1 MTADNETLRK
11 GDPAGSPETSARKL
25 ALRIPGS
32 TSNLG
37 PGFDTLGLAL
47 GIYTKLTFDILEQND
62 PSVPLITL
70 KGAIAKALSADQNNL
85 IYTVL
90 SKLWHDKP
98 ELLKR
103 ARITIESDIPLGRG
117 LGSSATAILG
127 TVWAAHTLSDTTPDK
142 ARALADAAALEG
154 HPDNIA
160 ASLHGGLVVCA
171 ASANSKSIVTQRLKW
186 PDEWHTVLVV
196 PHYSLTTRKA
206 RQVLPKQVPL
216 KDAVSNVQRVA
227 LLVSAVTSRDE
238 NALSE
243 AMHDRLHEPYRQ
255 DLVPEL
261 ATLRWHLSSRPVLGC
276 VLSGAGS
283 SVLVVLHKRH
293 KGEILDF
300 LTGWASSQAEPPR
313 ILDLMVDQ
321 EGLKETSL

>member
-1 MTADNETLRK
+1 MTADNETASKSKAPSAK
-11 GDPAGSPETSARKL
+11 GTGQL

-47 GIYTKLTFDILEQND
+47 SIYTKLTFDILGHND
-62 PSVPLITL
+62 PAVPLITL
-70 KGAIAKALSADQNNL
+70 KGAIAKALPADQNNL

-98 ELLKR
+98 ELLRR

-127 TVWAAHTLSDTTPDK
+127 TVWAAHTLSDSSPDK
-142 ARALADAAALEG
+142 ARALADATVLEG
-154 HPDNIA
+154 HPDNLA

-171 ASANSKSIVTQRLKW
+171 ASARSRNIVTQRLKW
-186 PDEWHTVLVV
+186 PDEWHTILVV
-196 PHYSLTTRKA
+196 PHHSLTTKKA
-206 RQVLPKQVPL
+206 RAVLPKQVPM

-238 NALSE
+238 SAFSE
-243 AMHDRLHEPYRQ
+243 ALHDRLHEPYRQ

-261 ATLRWHLSSRPVLGC
+261 AELRWRLSDRPVLGC

-283 SVLVVLHKRH
+283 SVLVVVHKRH

-300 LTGWASSQAEPPR
+300 LTEWSSSQSEPPR
-313 ILDLMVDQ
+313 ILDLLVDQ
-321 EGLKETSL
+321 EGLKEI

>member
-1 MTADNETLRK
+1 MTADK
-11 GDPAGSPETSARKL
+11 KTSAQGKTATSGARRL

-47 GIYTKLTFDILEQND
+47 GIYTRLTFDLLEHND

-70 KGAIAKALSADQNNL
+70 KGAIAKALPADQNNL
-85 IYTVL
+85 IYNVL
-90 SKLWHDKP
+90 SKLWADKP
-98 ELLKR
+98 ELLRR

-127 TVWAAHTLSDTTPDK
+127 TVWAAHALSGQEADK
-142 ARALADAAALEG
+142 AAALADATVLEG
-154 HPDNIA
+154 HPDNLA
-160 ASLHGGLVVCA
+160 ASLHGGLVVCSA
-171 ASANSKSIVTQRLKW
+171 AAGSRQIVTQRLKW
-186 PDEWHTVLVV
+186 PDEWHTILVV

-206 RQVLPKQVPL
+206 RSVLPKQVPL

-227 LLVSAVTSRDE
+227 LLVSAVINRDD

-255 DLVPEL
+255 ELVPEL
-261 ATLRWHLSSRPVLGC
+261 ATLRWHLSKHPILGC

-283 SVLVVLHKRH
+283 SVLIVLHKRH
-293 KGEILDF
+293 KSEILDF
-300 LTGWASSQAEPPR
+300 LTGWSSGQPEPAR
-313 ILDLMVDQ
+313 ILDLLVDQ
-321 EGLKETSL
+321 EGLKEINT